1 MTIEM
6 MDSLSNKCLLPPMRV
21 VKVNVKLTIPDT
33 HNAKQWYVLSSRSE
47 ITTGQKWKENV
58 AVLGKSRKGDQLQ
71 CQVGAWSS

>member
-1 MTIEM
+1 
-6 MDSLSNKCLLPPMRV
+6 MRV

-33 HNAKQWYVLSSRSE
+33 HNAKQWYYLSSRSG